1 MNDHDATFWDE
12 RYRSR
17 EEAWS
22 AEINER
28 VADAVAGVVPG
39 RALDAGCG
47 EGADAIWLAEHG
59 WRVTAA
65 DISAVALERGRA
77 NDSTGRVEWLQADLL
92 VWEPAASSY
101 DLVTAHF
108 VHFPSPQREMM
119 FRRLAAAVRPRGTLL
134 IVAHHPSDLETTARR
149 PPMPEVFYTADEIA
163 AQLEPADW
171 DIIDAGAF
179 ARGAVDPD
187 GQTITVHDTVLRARR
202 RRSE

>member
-1 MNDHDATFWDE
+1 VKDHDATFWDE

-17 EEAWS
+17 ETAWS

-28 VADAVAGVVPG
+28 VADAVAGVAPG
-39 RALDAGCG
+39 FALDAGCG
-47 EGADAIWLAEHG
+47 EGADAVWLAEHG
-59 WRVTAA
+59 WQVTAA

-77 NDSTGRVEWLQADLL
+77 NDSTGRVEWRQADLL

-108 VHFPSPQREMM
+108 VHFPSPQRESM
-119 FRRLAAAVRPRGTLL
+119 FRRLATAVRPRGTLL

>member
-17 EEAWS
+17 ETAWS

-28 VADAVAGVVPG
+28 VADAVAGVAPG
-39 RALDAGCG
+39 FALDAGCG
-47 EGADAIWLAEHG
+47 EGADAVWLAEHG
-59 WRVTAA
+59 WQVTAA

-77 NDSTGRVEWLQADLL
+77 NDSTGRVEWRQADLL

-108 VHFPSPQREMM
+108 VHFPSPQRESM
-119 FRRLAAAVRPRGTLL
+119 FRRLATAVRPRGTLL